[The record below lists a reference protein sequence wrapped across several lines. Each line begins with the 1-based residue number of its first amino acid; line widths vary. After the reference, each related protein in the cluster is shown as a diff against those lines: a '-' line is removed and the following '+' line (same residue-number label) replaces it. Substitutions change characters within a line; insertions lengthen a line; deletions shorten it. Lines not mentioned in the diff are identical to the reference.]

1 MQSDRFRQLLD
12 TPGPFASIYFEDSH
26 DTHDAAD
33 QLELKWRGLRE
44 QLEQQG
50 VADSVTADIEQA
62 VLELRPPIGRSGRA
76 VIAGAT
82 GVVVNEHLLRPTST
96 PVVRVSELPYIVPI
110 VEHGFDPP
118 NYVLVEVDH
127 TGADIT
133 VRSHGTLRSETVDG
147 GGYPVHKAAGAET
160 AGYGDPQLRTDEAA
174 RKNVR
179 AVADRVTELVDETG
193 IDAFFV
199 VGEVRSRSDLLA
211 ALPERVLGRAV
222 PLKVGAR
229 HSGYGLDEVQGA
241 IESWFVRRRLRAI
254 DDAAERFGAEIGRRS
269 GRRGGSGRRLF
280 GVAAGG
286 GRHAHRRRHRRRHG
300 GRRRDTEQL
309 RPQRGR
315 AFRAGGRAGQ
325 DAARRRGVAA
335 AGDLG
340 RGLAGTHRRAVGSHR
355 RGCRGASVCA
365 DAALNGGVR
374 VTWIHDIV
382 RSRRRKRSARSSSV
396 AELVVCRS
404 TSSSVSIR
412 CNRCWTVLVWT
423 WRCWA
428 AARMLRSRSR

>member
-1 MQSDRFRQLLD
+1 MRSDRFRQLLD

-44 QLEQQG
+44 RLEQQG

-82 GVVVNEHLLRPTST
+82 GVVVNEHLLRPTTT

-127 TGADIT
+127 AGADIT

-147 GGYPVHKAAGAET
+147 GGYPVRKAAGAET
-160 AGYGDPQLRTDEAA
+160 PGYGDPQLRTDEAA

-193 IDAFFV
+193 VDAFFV

-211 ALPERVLGRAV
+211 ALPERVL
-222 PLKVGAR
+222 
-229 HSGYGLDEVQGA
+229 
-241 IESWFVRRRLRAI
+241 RRR
-254 DDAAERFGAEIGRRS
+254 
-269 GRRGGSGRRLF
+269 
-280 GVAAGG
+280 
-286 GRHAHRRRHRRRHG
+286 
-300 GRRRDTEQL
+300 
-309 RPQRGR
+309 
-315 AFRAGGRAGQ
+315 
-325 DAARRRGVAA
+325 
-335 AGDLG
+335 
-340 RGLAGTHRRAVGSHR
+340 
-355 RGCRGASVCA
+355 CR
-365 DAALNGGVR
+365 
-374 VTWIHDIV
+374 
-382 RSRRRKRSARSSSV
+382 
-396 AELVVCRS
+396 
-404 TSSSVSIR
+404 
-412 CNRCWTVLVWT
+412 
-423 WRCWA
+423 
-428 AARMLRSRSR
+428 